1 MWKKISSEH
10 FLNLNKILFV
20 FFVGGSAFLL
30 PATIDTVY
38 AANAYEVPR
47 VRSAKTF
54 LDEKILKGPHH
65 TVRDVVSH
73 DGYGHRFTVDSDFGV
88 FKASGDA
95 ALRKLVKEIAAIA
108 ALREIKQSDAF
119 AQAVEAAAK
128 APFQF
133 AGNLIDDPVDTI
145 ESIPSGL
152 FQIFENVAAGVT
164 EKHDPSEDSRL
175 KQALFV
181 SSWKRDFAKQFGV
194 DVYSSNKVLQEELNS
209 VGWAGAIGGL
219 TVSAATAPLSGTA
232 AVVVKS
238 GRMADQI
245 GNALGEQPPSRLRIE
260 NDKILT
266 ELNIPQKTRDAFL
279 DHPAFTPRHDTVI
292 TLSLA
297 SLNTTQGHQKFLES
311 ALAARDEIDANL
323 FEDIAETLAHYHAN
337 ESPIVRFDVHNG
349 LVLALAR
356 NGAAVFAVPLD
367 HGAWTQTPERIFADL
382 KQNYPAAGK
391 LELWVTGTVS
401 ERTKQE
407 LSAQGIK
414 LVEDTDKRFVYFD

>member
-1 MWKKISSEH
+1 MEH
-10 FLNLNKILFV
+10 YLKLNKIISVFV
-20 FFVGGSAFLL
+20 VGGFAFLL
-30 PATIDTVY
+30 PATMGTVY
-38 AANAYEVPR
+38 ADNAYEVPR
-47 VRSAKTF
+47 VRSASTF
-54 LDEKILKGPHH
+54 LDGKFLKGAHH
-65 TVRDVVSH
+65 TVRDRVST
-73 DGYGHRFTVDSDFGV
+73 DGYLHRFTVDSDFGV
-88 FKASGDA
+88 FKVSGDA
-95 ALRKLVKEIAAIA
+95 ALRKLVKEFAAIA

-119 AQAVEAAAK
+119 GEAVKSAAK

-133 AGNLIDDPVDTI
+133 AGNLIEDPVDTV
-145 ESIPSGL
+145 ESIPSGI
-152 FQIFENVAAGVT
+152 FRIFENVAASVT

-181 SSWKRDFAKQFGV
+181 SSWKRDFAKEFGV
-194 DVYSSNKVLQEELNS
+194 DVYSSNKILQEELNS

-245 GNALGEQPPSRLRIE
+245 GSVLAEEPPSRLRIE

-266 ELNIPQKTRDAFL
+266 KLNIPQKTRDAFL

-297 SLNTTQGHQKFLES
+297 SLNNTQGHQKFLDA
-311 ALAARDEIDANL
+311 ALAARDEIDANF
-323 FEDIAETLAHYHAN
+323 FEDVAETLAHYHVN

-367 HGAWTQTPERIFADL
+367 HGAWTQTAERIFADL
-382 KQNYPAAGK
+382 KQNYPASGK

-401 ERTKQE
+401 DRAKQE
-407 LSAQGIK
+407 LSARGVK
-414 LVEDTDKRFVYFD
+414 LAEDIDKRFVYFD

>member
-1 MWKKISSEH
+1 MREKINIEH
-10 FLNLNKILFV
+10 HLKLNKILSV
-20 FFVGGSAFLL
+20 IFVGGFAFLL
-30 PATIDTVY
+30 SATIDTVY
-38 AANAYEVPR
+38 ADNAYEVPR
-47 VRSAKTF
+47 VRSARTF
-54 LDEKILKGPHH
+54 LDDKILKGPHH
-65 TVRDVVSH
+65 TVRDRVST
-73 DGYGHRFTVDSDFGV
+73 DGYLHRFTVDSDFGV
-88 FKASGDA
+88 FKVTGDS

-108 ALREIKQSDAF
+108 ELREIKQSDVF
-119 AQAVEAAAK
+119 AQAVKSAAK

-133 AGNLIDDPVDTI
+133 AGNLIEDPVDTVAA
-145 ESIPSGL
+145 IPSGL
-152 FQIFENVAAGVT
+152 FRIFENVAAGIT

-219 TVSAATAPLSGTA
+219 TVSAATAPLSGTV
-232 AVVVKS
+232 AVVAKA
-238 GRMADQI
+238 GRLADSI
-245 GNALGEQPPSRLRIE
+245 GNVLGEQPPSRLRIE
-260 NDKILT
+260 NDKILRK
-266 ELNIPQKTRDAFL
+266 LKIPKKTRDEFL

-297 SLNTTQGHQKFLES
+297 ALNTTQDHQKFLEA

-323 FEDIAETLAHYHAN
+323 FEDMAETFAFYHLN
-337 ESPIVRFDVHNG
+337 ESPIVRFDVYKG

-367 HGAWTQTPERIFADL
+367 HGAWTQTPERIFTELA
-382 KQNYPAAGK
+382 QNYPASGK

-401 ERTKQE
+401 DRVKRE
-407 LSAQGIK
+407 LSARGIK
-414 LVEDTDKRFVYFD
+414 LVEDIDRRFEYFD

>member
-1 MWKKISSEH
+1 MHADSPFKPKNVV
-10 FLNLNKILFV
+10 FAILI
-20 FFVGGSAFLL
+20 GSVCLL
-30 PATIDTVY
+30 PPALIDPAHADDT
-38 AANAYEVPR
+38 YEVPQ

-54 LDEKILKGPHH
+54 LDQKILTGPHH
-65 TVRDVVSH
+65 TVRDRVSH
-73 DGYGHRFTVDSDFGV
+73 DGYLDRFTVDSDFGV
-88 FKASGDA
+88 FKVTGDA

-108 ALREIKQSDAF
+108 ALREIKQSDVF
-119 AQAVEAAAK
+119 AEAVKSAAK

-133 AGNLIDDPVDTI
+133 AGNLIEDPVDTVAG
-145 ESIPSGL
+145 IPSGI
-152 FQIFENVAAGVT
+152 FRIFENVAAGVT

-181 SSWKRDFAKQFGV
+181 SSWKRDFAKKFGI

-219 TVSAATAPLSGTA
+219 TVSAATAPLSGTV
-232 AVVVKS
+232 AVVIKT

-245 GNALGEQPPSRLRIE
+245 GNVLAEQPPSRLRIE

-266 ELNIPQKTRDAFL
+266 KLKIPEKTRDAFL

-297 SLNTTQGHQKFLES
+297 ALNTTQGHQKFLES

-337 ESPIVRFDVHNG
+337 VSPIVRFDVHNG

-367 HGAWTQTPERIFADL
+367 HGAWTKTAERIFTEL
-382 KQNYPAAGK
+382 TQNYAASGK

-401 ERTKQE
+401 DRAKQE
-407 LSAQGIK
+407 LSARGIK
-414 LVEDTDKRFVYFD
+414 LVEDIDKRFEYFD